1 MRKGGIAFIFFTVLI
16 DVLGVGL
23 LVPVLPKFIGVLS
36 HQGEAGAARDFG
48 LLMGLYGAM
57 QFLFAP
63 MLGNLSDRFGRR
75 PVILLCLLCSGI
87 DYVIMACAPSLR
99 WLYLGRTLSGIAGAS
114 FAPASSYIADV
125 TPPEKRSVNFGVLS
139 AAFAIGFIVGPGVG
153 GLLGQFGSRVP
164 FWAAAALSLINFIYG
179 YFVLPE
185 SHTPEKWRRF
195 SLKAS
200 SPFISMRILKQYPIV
215 WAMTGSLIAT
225 YFADRFVQST
235 WVLFLQYRFQ
245 WNVLEIGISVT
256 AIGLLCLI
264 FSTGLGRFIIPRIGE
279 RRVILIGI
287 ASGIFE
293 ILAINLISRGWMLYV
308 IMILAGMNFLSA
320 QTTQGVLSR
329 QVPDDEQGALQGALT
344 SLNSLA
350 LALGPPF
357 ATFLFSYTTRPDR
370 HHPFPGSP
378 FLAAAILY
386 LIALVITRRVLR
398 GVPDCQKLPVLPIME

>member
-1 MRKGGIAFIFFTVLI
+1 
-16 DVLGVGL
+16 
-23 LVPVLPKFIGVLS
+23 
-36 HQGEAGAARDFG
+36 
-48 LLMGLYGAM
+48 
-57 QFLFAP
+57 
-63 MLGNLSDRFGRR
+63 
-75 PVILLCLLCSGI
+75 
-87 DYVIMACAPSLR
+87 
-99 WLYLGRTLSGIAGAS
+99 
-114 FAPASSYIADV
+114 
-125 TPPEKRSVNFGVLS
+125 
-139 AAFAIGFIVGPGVG
+139 
-153 GLLGQFGSRVP
+153 
-164 FWAAAALSLINFIYG
+164 
-179 YFVLPE
+179 
-185 SHTPEKWRRF
+185 
-195 SLKAS
+195 
-200 SPFISMRILKQYPIV
+200 
-215 WAMTGSLIAT
+215 
-225 YFADRFVQST
+225 
-235 WVLFLQYRFQ
+235 VLFLQYRFQ